1 MNKVKKALTAAAFA
15 ITLSAPQWV
24 IAEAIVVLKA
34 EQAMFATE
42 KAIAL
47 GQQLSAQLKPQTTRY
62 DAMGLEL
69 QALRQRFEADQDLM
83 SGDEAQKLKIEIQAL
98 NAEYQQLQQ
107 YLSNVKAQAEQNFL
121 ASMRPA
127 LDKVLRQLIAEN
139 NISLIINNQSV
150 IYNAAG
156 IDITPRVVELLNL
169 EP

>member
-1 MNKVKKALTAAAFA
+1 MNKVKKVLIAAAFV
-15 ITLSAPQWV
+15 ITLSAPQLA

-34 EQAMFATE
+34 EQAIFATG

-47 GQQLSAQLKPQTTRY
+47 GQQLSARLKPQTTRY
-62 DAMGLEL
+62 DAMGAEL
-69 QALRQRFEADQDLM
+69 QALQQRFEADQDLM
-83 SGDEAQKLKIEIQAL
+83 SSDEVGKLKTEIQAL

-107 YLSNVKAQAEQNFL
+107 YLSNMKAQAEQEFL

-127 LDKVLRQLIAEN
+127 LDKVLRQLIAKN
-139 NISLIINNQSV
+139 NISLIINGQSV

-156 IDITPRVVELLNL
+156 IDITPKVVELLNL

>member
-1 MNKVKKALTAAAFA
+1 MNKVKKALAAATFA
-15 ITLSAPQWV
+15 IALSAPQWA
-24 IAEAIVVLKA
+24 IAETIVVLKA
-34 EQAMFATE
+34 EQAIFATE

-69 QALRQRFEADQDLM
+69 QALQQRFEADKDLM
-83 SGDEAQKLKIEIQAL
+83 SSDEAQKLKVEIQAL
-98 NAEYQQLQQ
+98 NNEYQQLQR
-107 YLSNVKAQAEQNFL
+107 YLSNVKAQAEQEFL
-121 ASMRPA
+121 ANMRPA

-139 NISLIINNQSV
+139 NISLIINGQSV

-156 IDITPRVVELLNL
+156 IDITPKVVELLNL

>member
-1 MNKVKKALTAAAFA
+1 MNKVKKVLTAAVFA
-15 ITLSAPQWV
+15 ITLSAPQWA
-24 IAEAIVVLKA
+24 IAETIVVLKA
-34 EQAMFATE
+34 EQAMFATG

-47 GQQLSAQLKPQTTRY
+47 GQQLSAQLKPQTIRY

-69 QALRQRFEADQDLM
+69 RALQQRFEADQDLM
-83 SGDEAQKLKIEIQAL
+83 SGDEVQKLKIEIQAL

-107 YLSNVKAQAEQNFL
+107 YLTNVKARAEQEFL
-121 ASMRPA
+121 ASMRPV

-139 NISLIINNQSV
+139 NISLIISGQSV

-156 IDITPRVVELLNL
+156 IDITPKVVELLNL

>member
-1 MNKVKKALTAAAFA
+1 MNKVKKLLAAAAFS
-15 ITLSAPQWV
+15 ITLGAPQLAM
-24 IAEAIVVLKA
+24 AEAIVVLKA

-47 GQQLSAQLKPQTTRY
+47 GQQLSTQLKPQTTRY

-69 QALRQRFEADQDLM
+69 QALQQRFEADKDLM
-83 SGDEAQKLKIEIQAL
+83 SGDEAQKLQIEIQAI

-107 YLSNVKAQAEQNFL
+107 YLSNVKGQAEQEFL

-139 NISLIINNQSV
+139 NISLIINGQSV

>member
-139 NISLIINNQSV
+139 NISLIINSQSV

>member
-1 MNKVKKALTAAAFA
+1 MNKMKKALTAAAFA
-15 ITLSAPQWV
+15 ITLSAPQWA
-24 IAEAIVVLKA
+24 IAETIVVLKA
-34 EQAMFATE
+34 EQAIFATG

-69 QALRQRFEADQDLM
+69 QALQQRFEADKDLM
-83 SGDEAQKLKIEIQAL
+83 SSDEAQKLTIEIQAL
-98 NAEYQQLQQ
+98 GAEYQQLQQ
-107 YLSNVKAQAEQNFL
+107 YLTNVKARAEQEFL
-121 ASMRPA
+121 ANTRPA

-139 NISLIINNQSV
+139 NISLIINGQSV

-156 IDITPRVVELLNL
+156 IDITPKVVELLNL

>member
-1 MNKVKKALTAAAFA
+1 MNKMKKALTAAAFA
-15 ITLSAPQWV
+15 ITLSAPQWA
-24 IAEAIVVLKA
+24 IAETIVVLKA
-34 EQAMFATE
+34 EQAIFATG

-69 QALRQRFEADQDLM
+69 RALQQRFEADKDLM
-83 SGDEAQKLKIEIQAL
+83 SSDEAQKLKVEIQAL
-98 NAEYQQLQQ
+98 NNEYQQLQR
-107 YLSNVKAQAEQNFL
+107 YLSNVKAQAEQEFL
-121 ASMRPA
+121 ANMRPA

-139 NISLIINNQSV
+139 NISLIINGQSV

-156 IDITPRVVELLNL
+156 IDITPKVVELLNL

>member
-1 MNKVKKALTAAAFA
+1 MNKVKKVLTAVAFV
-15 ITLSAPQWV
+15 ITLSAPQLA

-34 EQAMFATE
+34 EQAIFATG

-47 GQQLSAQLKPQTTRY
+47 GQQLSVQLKPQTTRY
-62 DAMGLEL
+62 DAMGAEL
-69 QALRQRFEADQDLM
+69 QALQQRFEADQDLM
-83 SGDEAQKLKIEIQAL
+83 SSDEAGKLKAEIQAL

-107 YLSNVKAQAEQNFL
+107 YLSNMKAQAEQEFL
-121 ASMRPA
+121 VSMRPA

-139 NISLIINNQSV
+139 NISLIINGQSV

-156 IDITPRVVELLNL
+156 IDITPKVVELLNL

>member
-1 MNKVKKALTAAAFA
+1 MNKVKKVLTAAAFA
-15 ITLSAPQWV
+15 ITLTVPQWAM
-24 IAEAIVVLKA
+24 AEAIVVLKA
-34 EQAMFATE
+34 EQAIFATG

-69 QALRQRFEADQDLM
+69 QALQQRFKADQDLM

-107 YLSNVKAQAEQNFL
+107 YLTNMKAQAEQDFL
-121 ASMRPA
+121 VSMRPV
-127 LDKVLRQLIAEN
+127 LDKVLRQLIAKN
-139 NISLIINNQSV
+139 NISLIVNGKSV

-156 IDITPRVVELLNL
+156 IDITPKVVELLNL